1 MQNKL
6 RVAVYI
12 RVAREDDMAI
22 TNQEEILRR
31 FAEKQGYTNLSVYT
45 DNGVVGF
52 GLNRPAFNRMNEDI
66 TNGLVD
72 TVIVKDVSRISRNYL
87 ELPVWVNNIRG
98 KGVSFISVQD
108 GLNGDSL
115 NILGNIIPQAFKDY
129 CLKQRKKPPYRR
141 AGKAKR

>member
-31 FAEKQGYTNLSVYT
+31 YAAEQGYTNLSVYT

-87 ELPVWVNNIRG
+87 ELPVWVNNIRD

-129 CLKQRKKPPYRR
+129 NAKQRKKPPYRR

>member
-1 MQNKL
+1 MQSKL

-22 TNQEEILRR
+22 MNQEEILRR
-31 FAEKQGYTNLSVYT
+31 FAEEQGYTNLSVYA

-52 GLNRPAFNRMNEDI
+52 GLNRPAFNRLNEDI
-66 TNGLVD
+66 SNGLVD
-72 TVIVKDVSRISRNYL
+72 TVIVKNVSRISRNYF
-87 ELPVWVNNIRG
+87 ELPEWVSAIRS

-108 GLNGDSL
+108 GLSSDSITIMY
-115 NILGNIIPQAFKDY
+115 NAIHQAYMEY
-129 CLKQRKKPPYRR
+129 CVNQRKKPPYRR